1 MLLYK
6 WINWIFGENQ
16 LHSKAKSL
24 EKKKMW
30 NKNKKVSSK
39 IERAFIIHNIDP
51 METDD
56 VFNAFEPL
64 HAASDWE
71 HGQPWNHINS

>member
-1 MLLYK
+1 
-6 WINWIFGENQ
+6 
-16 LHSKAKSL
+16 
-24 EKKKMW
+24 MW